1 MEHAQWRENIKHTY
15 EYSIKKLVL
24 AAIILTTTV
33 MTMEFN
39 GIKTV
44 IITVKVIETAII
56 SVVIMLMAIEIVIH
70 YNRNDYII

>member
-1 MEHAQWRENIKHTY
+1 
-15 EYSIKKLVL
+15 
-24 AAIILTTTV
+24 